1 MSQQQVEIY
10 SNSNLDHVENVSNI
24 DLISQSSMNL
34 YIFTIN
40 DEEKELRLKRFLK
53 VKTYKLSDFKIGI
66 ILG

>member
-1 MSQQQVEIY
+1 MSQQQVEFY

-34 YIFTIN
+34 SILTIN